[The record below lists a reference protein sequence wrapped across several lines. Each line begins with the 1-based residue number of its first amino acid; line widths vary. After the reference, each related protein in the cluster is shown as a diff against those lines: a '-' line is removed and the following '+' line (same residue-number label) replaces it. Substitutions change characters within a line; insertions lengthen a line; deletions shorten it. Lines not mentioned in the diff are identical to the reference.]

1 MDAWCASQTLS
12 TPHQT
17 LDLAQNKPAS
27 PLIGLLQER
36 TDPHLLCAQIRDHR
50 VRLSSPPSST
60 SISLPV
66 LLARLSLLPSHHLC
80 PCHPASGFARL
91 HGLLSSCTLLISSS
105 CHHSGQNSLSSGFG
119 MMVWKGQSIPS
130 SSAQNLPGL
139 SLIPQYDQKV

>member
-66 LLARLSLLPSHHLC
+66 LLARLSLLPSHHVC
-80 PCHPASGFARL
+80 RCHLLPACSSAWTVEQL
-91 HGLLSSCTLLISSS
+91 HPPDFQLLSSLWSEQSLLRIWHDGVERPVNPIILCSE
-105 CHHSGQNSLSSGFG
+105 
-119 MMVWKGQSIPS
+119 PS
-130 SSAQNLPGL
+130 RAFLNPS
-139 SLIPQYDQKV
+139 V